1 MNLLRR
7 KNIVPNTPKFNTQ
20 RKFKWNFF
28 FLKKTPN
35 KRGRN
40 AVSRI
45 FSFLGGGGGGE
56 EWFWSEYLPMLLYKC
71 FYNVWINWV
80 LAFKRWVKAYRK
92 NRLLVNCSTNNGFEH
107 QNNTL
112 KHCYLHVHKTNSL
125 TGMLTVLVEDLLP
138 DKYERYTLVTACT
151 VTATHYI

>member
-7 KNIVPNTPKFNTQ
+7 KNIVPNAPKFNTQ
-20 RKFKWNFF
+20 RKLKWKNF

-45 FSFLGGGGGGE
+45 FSFLGGWGGRMVLVRI
-56 EWFWSEYLPMLLYKC
+56 FTNASYKC
-71 FYNVWINWV
+71 FYNVWLNWV

-92 NRLLVNCSTNNGFEH
+92 NRLLVNCSTNNAFEH

-112 KHCYLHVHKTNSL
+112 KHCHLHVQKTNSL
-125 TGMLTVLVEDLLP
+125 TGMLTVLV
-138 DKYERYTLVTACT
+138 
-151 VTATHYI
+151 